1 MPIPL
6 YRYDGALI
14 DWISPSR
21 AERLFTAGDA
31 KLVRHKKGTINR
43 VILHRTPNETLP
55 MRIADYMGKPY
66 SYRQHLD
73 GGQRCWRLKSLGD
86 DRGESNLAPEE
97 VRPIFLRVLL
107 DCLKPGH
114 EAPLDRA
121 GAESRAVGGN
131 IALTANVAPDVPTQA
146 ARWPASASV

>member
-1 MPIPL
+1 VPIPL
-6 YRYDGALI
+6 YRHDGALI

-73 GGQRCWRLKSLGD
+73 GGQRCWRLKSLATTAASPTLHRRKS
-86 DRGESNLAPEE
+86 DRSFFASAG
-97 VRPIFLRVLL
+97 LL
-107 DCLKPGH
+107 
-114 EAPLDRA
+114 EAWSS
-121 GAESRAVGGN
+121 G
-131 IALTANVAPDVPTQA
+131 A
-146 ARWPASASV
+146 ARSRRRGKPRRWRQHGTSSQRSSRCPDTGARRPASASV